1 MQESEWLVVDAD
13 GFAYGQ
19 QFQNRIGFVSWSDD
33 EHTQYL
39 FTYSTPLLSSSLS
52 PSVKRVVVGLLN
64 E

>member
-19 QFQNRIGFVSWSDD
+19 QFQNRIGFGSWS

-52 PSVKRVVVGLLN
+52 PSVKRVAVGLLN